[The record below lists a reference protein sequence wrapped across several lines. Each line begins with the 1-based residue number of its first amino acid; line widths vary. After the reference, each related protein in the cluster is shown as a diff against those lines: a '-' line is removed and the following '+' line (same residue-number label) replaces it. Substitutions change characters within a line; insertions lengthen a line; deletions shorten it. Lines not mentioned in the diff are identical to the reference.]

1 MQNILRHLCFGL
13 GLGLAAA
20 AGLHGADVADG
31 PQQITRVVRADP
43 RTGRLVRS
51 VIVTRKTAE
60 NRKPLETGVAPRPVS
75 PVTQATVASAPAPP
89 PAGIAEAV
97 DRISASHSLPP
108 QLVHSVIKV
117 ESNYNPSAVSP
128 KGAQG
133 IMQLMPAT
141 ARRFGVA
148 NVFDPVENIEGGAR
162 YLKYLLDLYGGDYR
176 LALAAYNAGEGA
188 VEKYGSVPPYPE
200 TRNYLIQVNR
210 QIQKSLA
217 DSPARPETRPAEPK
231 AVDPQPSGPARIQ
244 EVVGADGTVRYI
256 AR

>member
-1 MQNILRHLCFGL
+1 
-13 GLGLAAA
+13 
-20 AGLHGADVADG
+20 VSS
-31 PQQITRVVRADP
+31 PEP
-43 RTGRLVRS
+43 R
-51 VIVTRKTAE
+51 
-60 NRKPLETGVAPRPVS
+60 
-75 PVTQATVASAPAPP
+75 

-148 NVFDPVENIEGGAR
+148 NAFDPIENIEGGAR

-188 VEKYGSVPPYPE
+188 VEKYGAVPPYPE

-217 DSPARPETRPAEPK
+217 DSSVRPETRPAEPK